1 MQPFFSDAGERAL
14 VEVMQREPLLA
25 FDFDG
30 TLAPIVSR
38 PEQARM
44 SQPWADA
51 LAEIA
56 TLRPVAIV
64 TGRAVAD
71 VVSRLSFTPRYVI
84 GNHGAEDP
92 TGMMPTG
99 SIERLDP
106 VRRSLLRHAD
116 RWAALGIE
124 VEDKRYSL
132 ALHYRLADD
141 QAAAAQCVED
151 LMQGLEEGLHLFRG
165 KCVMNVAPD
174 DAPDKGDAVMSL
186 VRRSNSGAAFFAGDD
201 ANDEPVFERAPP
213 EWLTLKIGR
222 DGVPSSARFFIDTHE
237 ELWRLLQRVRELAR
251 APALV
256 RAADQSS

>member
-1 MQPFFSDAGERAL
+1 MQPLFSDAGEQAL
-14 VEVMQREPLLA
+14 VEVMKRKPLLA

-44 SQPWADA
+44 PQAWARA
-51 LAEIA
+51 LAELA

-71 VVSRLSFTPRYVI
+71 VTSRLSFKPTYVI

-92 TGMMPTG
+92 TGVMPTG
-99 SIERLDP
+99 SIQRLDA
-106 VRRSLLRHAD
+106 VRRSLLQHAE
-116 RWAALGIE
+116 RWTALGIE
-124 VEDKRYSL
+124 VEDKRFSL

-141 QAAAAQCVED
+141 QVAAARCVEE

-174 DAPDKGDAVMSL
+174 DAPDKGDAVVSL
-186 VRRSNSGAAFFAGDD
+186 VGRAQAGAAFFAGDD
-201 ANDEPVFERAPP
+201 ANDEPVFERAPA
-213 EWLTLKIGR
+213 EWFTLKIGR
-222 DGVPSSARFFIDTHE
+222 DGVPSRARFFVDAHE
-237 ELWRLLQRVRELAR
+237 EMGRLLQRLLALAR
-251 APALV
+251 EGA
-256 RAADQSS
+256 QSW